1 MNILRNRY
9 VFCCSSKTNDNL
21 SMLSLIC
28 TLRNNAAIGLIP
40 TSSLGYG
47 TMIIEKSLVAYVD
60 SVFCPFLNK
69 RTKVVC
75 CYN

>member
-47 TMIIEKSLVAYVD
+47 TILLRKVWLLMLI
-60 SVFCPFLNK
+60 VFFAPF
-69 RTKVVC
+69 
-75 CYN
+75 